1 MHGTMKIASA
11 GILILLLGACG
22 KQDGGGMGMGG
33 GMPPAEV
40 SVVTISKQEV
50 TLTAELPGRAVAF
63 RKAELR
69 PQVSGIVD
77 KRLFTE
83 GSQVEAGQ
91 QMYQIDPARYEAAVQ
106 NAKAGL
112 ARAKA
117 NLTTTQARES
127 RYRGLL
133 KTKAI
138 SQQTYDDA
146 LSAFEQAKA
155 DVAVN
160 EAALNTAEINLRY
173 TRVNAP
179 ISGRIGKSSVTEGA
193 LVSEQQ
199 TNVLATI
206 YQLDPIYVDMSQSAR
221 DILNLRRQF
230 KEGTLNRQDAAKVQL
245 VLEDG
250 SVYEQEGT
258 LQFSDMSVNE
268 TTGTVV
274 LRALFP
280 NPDAMLLPGIFVRAK
295 VQLGT
300 REEGMLVPQRAVTR
314 DRSGNA
320 SVYVV
325 NKENVVEIRP
335 VVVSRAVESDWLVEE
350 GLQEGERVVVAGL
363 QKIAPGA
370 QVSVAGSPSKTE
382 TAKAENSSAVAGG

>member
-1 MHGTMKIASA
+1 MHGTMKFASA
-11 GILILLLGACG
+11 GILIMLLAACSEQG
-22 KQDGGGMGMGG
+22 GGGMGMG

-40 SVVTISKQEV
+40 SVVTIAKQDV
-50 TLTAELPGRAVAF
+50 TLTAELPGRAVAY

-69 PQVSGIVD
+69 PQVSGIID

-83 GSQVEAGQ
+83 GSEVEAGQ

-117 NLTTTQARES
+117 NLTTTQAREA

-133 KTKAI
+133 KDKAI

-146 LSAFEQAKA
+146 LSEFEQAKA

-179 ISGRIGKSSVTEGA
+179 ISGRIGKSSVTDGA
-193 LVSEQQ
+193 LVTEQQ

-206 YQLDPIYVDMSQSAR
+206 YQLDPIYVDVSQSAR

-230 KEGTLNRQDAAKVQL
+230 KEGTLNQQEAAKVQL

-280 NPDAMLLPGIFVRAK
+280 NPDSLILPGIFVRAK

-300 REEGMLVPQRAVTR
+300 REEGVLVPQRAVTR

-325 NKENVVEIRP
+325 NKDNVVELRP
-335 VVVSRAVESDWLVEE
+335 LVVSRTVESDWLVEDGLAE
-350 GLQEGERVVVAGL
+350 GDRVVVSGL

-370 QVSVAGSPSKTE
+370 QVSVAAPPSNTE
-382 TAKAENSSAVAGG
+382 TAKTEDQTEIAGG